1 LLQLTLEILSHK
13 FTDVWSFLLQT
24 HGIIITWFSLLRAS
38 FLLGIPTLAPTRD
51 WSRDCIPKTC
61 SEHISSRKFL
71 LGHSVATS
79 AEPLI
84 LSLPYVILEHPQA
97 YLYNHPSSP
106 SLLPPLIPRNHL
118 AKSPPPLLNHFKKS
132 TFSIPHEEFTS
143 SIATIM
149 SSTNNQEVTSTVD
162 QARGIYD
169 MKDLLAELSDIEK
182 KPASCC
188 SQHKAKPQTHASMPR
203 YSPLSHA
210 HPLPKTFL
218 F

>member
-97 YLYNHPSSP
+97 YLYNP
-106 SLLPPLIPRNHL
+106 
-118 AKSPPPLLNHFKKS
+118 
-132 TFSIPHEEFTS
+132 
-143 SIATIM
+143 
-149 SSTNNQEVTSTVD
+149 
-162 QARGIYD
+162 
-169 MKDLLAELSDIEK
+169 
-182 KPASCC
+182 PASTEPSC
-188 SQHKAKPQTHASMPR
+188 KVAPPTPQPLQEKHFLNPSRRIHIKYRYHHVFDQQPR
-203 YSPLSHA
+203 SYFHC
-210 HPLPKTFL
+210 
-218 F
+218 